1 MNKNWLRFI
10 LLLLITKA
18 NIVFAQIE
26 STTDTVPNSYFVTYS
41 KAEYMQKLAA
51 LPCGIKESDAVK
63 TVLQKLSGY
72 LKSFVPG
79 ERFTDDKYAKAS
91 SLQALKSVL
100 EGGYGIGA
108 VLIDSN
114 GNILEAAHNN
124 QLQLHRSD
132 LHGEMSLLT
141 QFEQKKYAAKYM
153 NAYVYKPGLI
163 VFSSAEPCPMCFI
176 RLATVGVNTLYCTPG
191 PDDGMVS
198 RVSCLPP
205 SWADLAAK
213 HSFKKGNCSP
223 VMQKIAHLLFFSFL
237 LDGRGPKG

>member
-1 MNKNWLRFI
+1 MKRTWLIFTF
-10 LLLLITKA
+10 LLLIIKA
-18 NIVFAQIE
+18 NIVVAQIVN
-26 STTDTVPNSYFVTYS
+26 TTDTVPNSYFVTYS
-41 KAEYMQKLAA
+41 KGEYMQKLAN
-51 LPCGIKESDAVK
+51 LPCGIRESDSIK
-63 TVLQKLSGY
+63 TVLYKLSIY
-72 LKSFVPG
+72 LKNFVPDK
-79 ERFTDDKYAKAS
+79 RFTDDKYAKAS
-91 SLQALKSVL
+91 SLQALKSVQ

-108 VLIDSN
+108 ILIDSN
-114 GNILEAAHNN
+114 GNILEAAHNK

-153 NAYVYKPGLI
+153 NAYVYKPGLM

-176 RLATVGVNTLYCTPG
+176 RLATVGVNTVYCTPG
-191 PDDGMVS
+191 PDDGMVN